1 MNKAL
6 RSLFAHKTWANAE
19 LFAVLAAQV
28 DNQSEPFHACL
39 RTLHH
44 AYIVDRIF
52 RAHLA
57 GEPRPFDATNVAE
70 VPNFEVLASAVA
82 ELDRWYQE
90 YVDQVSPEALSEVVD
105 FTFTGGSP
113 GRMIREE
120 ILLHLITHSVYHR
133 GSVAQVLKSIS
144 IVPPDDPYTVFLHQ
158 VEPDRKVARGVS

>member
-1 MNKAL
+1 MNKTL
-6 RSLFAHKTWANAE
+6 RSLFAHKSWANAE
-19 LFAVLAAQV
+19 LFVVLALLV
-28 DNQSEPFHACL
+28 ENQSELLHTCL

-57 GEPRPFDATNVAE
+57 GEPRPFDATNAVG
-70 VPNFEVLASAVA
+70 VPNLEVLANAVA
-82 ELDRWYQE
+82 ELDNWYQE

-105 FTFTGGSP
+105 FTFTSGSP
-113 GRMIREE
+113 GRMSREE

-144 IVPPDDPYTVFLHQ
+144 VVPPDDPYTVFLHQ